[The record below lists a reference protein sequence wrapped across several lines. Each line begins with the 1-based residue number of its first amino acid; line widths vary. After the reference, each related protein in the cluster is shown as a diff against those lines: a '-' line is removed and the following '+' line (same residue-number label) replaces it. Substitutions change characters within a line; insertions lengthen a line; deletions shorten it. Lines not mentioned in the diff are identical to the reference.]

1 MERSFRRPA
10 QERPEGELLLLQPPD
25 DELLVRRAQAGDP
38 SAERM
43 IFERYASHVA
53 RVLARLLGDRGELGD
68 LLHDAFLVAFKSLRK
83 LRDPRSLKP
92 WLTGVAVN
100 IARGEVR
107 RRRRRRWL
115 SFLAPEDLP
124 DVPLS
129 PIDEGSSAAAH
140 AVYQVL
146 EALPVEEQLAFSL
159 RFIAELQLGECADA
173 LGVSLATAKRRI
185 RRAEASFFERARER
199 PELASYLAEREA
211 P

>member
-1 MERSFRRPA
+1 MERSVRRRA
-10 QERPEGELLLLQPPD
+10 EERPEGELLLLQPPE
-25 DELLVRRAQAGDP
+25 DELLVRRAQAGDG

-43 IFERYASHVA
+43 IFERYAPHVA

-68 LLHDAFLVAFKSLRK
+68 LLHDAFIVAFRSLRK
-83 LRDPRSLKP
+83 LRDPRALRP

-100 IARGEVR
+100 IARGEAR

-129 PIDEGSSAAAH
+129 PQDEGSSAAAR

-159 RFIAELQLGECADA
+159 RFIAELRLPECAEA

-185 RRAEASFFERARER
+185 GRAEAAFFARAKER